1 MNQFSRIDNQE
12 GTNQK
17 IMAKEEQPGFR
28 AQIGRDYFQP
38 QEAGLRDHRDLVNY
52 PELQIVGLPEQDTS

>member
-1 MNQFSRIDNQE
+1 MNQLSRIDNEE

-28 AQIGRDYFQP
+28 AQIGRDYYQP
-38 QEAGLRDHRDLVNY
+38 QEAGLRDLGNY
-52 PELQIVGLPEQDTS
+52 PELQIVGLPEQDRN